1 MDGSFDPPVLSILG
15 QLGNYKNYQIS
26 PVKTF
31 HVKILLLDKQELI
44 QEVTGKTTGQDL
56 LDVIFK
62 HLNLLETAYFGL
74 RFQDCTNQ
82 THWLD
87 PSKRVSDQL
96 QVISPITLYL
106 GVKFYAADPCRLV
119 EEITRYQFF
128 LQVKLDVLQ
137 GRLPVSQE
145 LAIELCAYAL
155 QSELGDYD
163 SSRHSP
169 GYVSE
174 FRFVSSQ
181 TEEMEDDI
189 EQTHRKLQGMLPSE
203 AEMAYLEKVKWLDM
217 YGVDLHPVV
226 GEDNIEYYLG
236 LTPSGI
242 IVLRNRGKVGNY
254 FWPRIS
260 KIYFKARFFML
271 RVRDKHND
279 ESTYGFETPSRQAC
293 KHLWKCCVEHHA
305 FFRLVQVSPSF
316 GGTGVFSLGSR
327 FRFSGSTEK
336 QALSEVQSI
345 RRPQPQFSRRPST
358 RYSRRNG
365 QPSMPRDQPDGQAD
379 DHPTNSYEESLATNG
394 RLNGSLP
401 RNGTTQRFGNSSTA
415 HRSTSSLPRN
425 ISLRNRSIGGPVAHG
440 ADLASPSGGPEESL
454 QDLSLQS
461 LQWLESR
468 GLYGTNRSRG
478 GRRGSTAETGSQ
490 SLVNTYVSQPN
501 HHRQAPRKSTAN
513 ASDNESEASGVSWT
527 SGLHPH
533 QRRNRHESGSESE
546 KSSRR
551 AHRSRRKRQGS
562 YKLVESDEQWQAV
575 QQQRSSASHR
585 GRSSS
590 RASGIGIQEA
600 GLRKSGY
607 MNSGAETE
615 SEMTTTHVSSSMRR
629 TRRRQRSRSRSP
641 ASEARHRLPAEV
653 LQHVEFGLVE
663 PNSESVKG
671 EIPYTNVET
680 ARPVK
685 LRGFGGP
692 QQPGPVRGPSG
703 DRRSRHNS
711 GGSLAS
717 HLAKT
722 TIRHVPGSSSKSEVG
737 FRVSGPPKPLQLT
750 TLPNVGL
757 QAENQRDNSH
767 LPAYPPLGLPTSQGQ
782 PHNRSAS
789 ANLTPSFHSLA
800 EGPLGA
806 SGLISASSY
815 FGSSAGASPLPGV
828 SSNSPAS
835 HLHDHHPGPLP
846 HQNYPQPAVGL
857 PFNGLAYSNA
867 SIAPQYS
874 QHGSHNLSASV
885 SGFPPPHSHSMAMN
899 PGGAASGWYD
909 SISTGSNSFVMT
921 TQSLTNH
928 QNYRQ
933 PPPPPGGSTSG
944 TYSNLMSTSTPL
956 AGIVDVSVLQSGG
969 KYNNSANLSQASPYT
984 PSQNKNHP
992 SSHAN
997 SKSSPWGLKPRRVQ
1011 ASTDE
1016 MSTEL

>member
-1 MDGSFDPPVLSILG
+1 M
-15 QLGNYKNYQIS
+15 
-26 PVKTF
+26 
-31 HVKILLLDKQELI
+31 
-44 QEVTGKTTGQDL
+44 TGKSSGQDL

-74 RFQDCTNQ
+74 RYQDTTNQ

-87 PSKRVSDQL
+87 PSRKVGDQL
-96 QVISPITLYL
+96 RGISPITLYL

-128 LQVKLDVLQ
+128 LQVKSDVLQ
-137 GRLPVSQE
+137 GRLPVSQD
-145 LAIELCAYAL
+145 LAIELASYAL

-254 FWPRIS
+254 FWPRIA
-260 KIYFKARFFML
+260 KIYFKGRFFML

-336 QALSEVQSI
+336 QALSQVQSV
-345 RRPQPQFSRRPST
+345 RRPPPNFSRRPST

-379 DHPTNSYEESLATNG
+379 DHPHSYEDGSAKPI
-394 RLNGSLP
+394 LNGSLH
-401 RNGTTQRFGNSSTA
+401 RNVVGKRSNGILP

-425 ISLRNRSIGGPVAHG
+425 VSLRNRAIGSTGRP
-440 ADLASPSGGPEESL
+440 DLLDQAGPEESL

-468 GLYGTNRSRG
+468 GLYGTNRTRG
-478 GRRGSTAETGSQ
+478 NRRGSTSEMGTN
-490 SLVNTYVSQPN
+490 SLVNTHLS
-501 HHRQAPRKSTAN
+501 HRAPSRKSMGN
-513 ASDNESEASGVSWT
+513 ASDNESEASGVSLT

-533 QRRNRHESGSESE
+533 QRRRHESGSESE

-551 AHRSRRKRQGS
+551 THRSRRKRQGS
-562 YKLVESDEQWQAV
+562 YKLVESDEQWQAI
-575 QQQRSSASHR
+575 QQQRSSNHR

-600 GLRKSGY
+600 GVRKSGY

-615 SEMTTTHVSSSMRR
+615 SEMTTVSSSMRR

-663 PNSESVKG
+663 PNCDSVKG
-671 EIPYTNVET
+671 EIPFTNVET

-685 LRGFGGP
+685 LRGYGSP
-692 QQPGPVRGPSG
+692 TTPSG
-703 DRRSRHNS
+703 SQTPVSTGRRSRHNS
-711 GGSLAS
+711 GG
-717 HLAKT
+717 T
-722 TIRHVPGSSSKSEVG
+722 TQSRTRIHVPAGSMSETSFPNSMSSQMLRPNINKSYLD
-737 FRVSGPPKPLQLT
+737 SL
-750 TLPNVGL
+750 
-757 QAENQRDNSH
+757 ENPSQSS
-767 LPAYPPLGLPTSQGQ
+767 YPPLGLPLSTAMIGKPTTGAISNPSQASTFLSFSQG
-782 PHNRSAS
+782 PPSGTSGVISAAHFNNLSSSSSS
-789 ANLTPSFHSLA
+789 AMMIKSSAAVTTTASLA
-800 EGPLGA
+800 
-806 SGLISASSY
+806 SS
-815 FGSSAGASPLPGV
+815 
-828 SSNSPAS
+828 
-835 HLHDHHPGPLP
+835 
-846 HQNYPQPAVGL
+846 HQVGL
-857 PFNGLAYSNA
+857 PGISVPSSYPSVPSSISGL
-867 SIAPQYS
+867 PS
-874 QHGSHNLSASV
+874 QTN
-885 SGFPPPHSHSMAMN
+885 
-899 PGGAASGWYD
+899 GWYD
-909 SISTGSNSFVMT
+909 SMSTGSNSFVMA
-921 TQSLTNH
+921 QSLINQHHNNH
-928 QNYRQ
+928 TSYSPHPTQGLGSYDYQNDIK
-933 PPPPPGGSTSG
+933 S
-944 TYSNLMSTSTPL
+944 STPL
-956 AGIVDVSVLQSGG
+956 AGAVNASLSEPKSFGNAPMTPGKSRDWNSPFSNPVPTQTQS
-969 KYNNSANLSQASPYT
+969 NT
-984 PSQNKNHP
+984 PS
-992 SSHAN
+992 SS
-997 SKSSPWGLKPRRVQ
+997 SGLWNNVASKPRRYEP
-1011 ASTDE
+1011 SGDE